1 MGRICHVC
9 YGQIRFE
16 ALPPEQQ
23 KQELLA
29 VIPERFIMAE
39 LDHLG
44 KNLQTILSKPPET
57 GVFLWGAA
65 GVGKTYAL
73 CAIAK
78 SLISAGYH
86 VQRIHYELLCLKL
99 RDTFKPTGKQ
109 SEWGVIEP
117 LLECD
122 MLFIEDVGATRGIES
137 KETDFSLRTLLV
149 LLDIRMEH
157 CKPTYI
163 STNKSVENIAKSFD
177 SRIGDRLR
185 TFTIIK
191 MSGESKR

>member
-1 MGRICHVC
+1 
-9 YGQIRFE
+9 
-16 ALPPEQQ
+16 
-23 KQELLA
+23 
-29 VIPERFIMAE
+29 
-39 LDHLG
+39 
-44 KNLQTILSKPPET
+44 
-57 GVFLWGAA
+57 
-65 GVGKTYAL
+65 
-73 CAIAK
+73 
-78 SLISAGYH
+78 
-86 VQRIHYELLCLKL
+86 
-99 RDTFKPTGKQ
+99 
-109 SEWGVIEP
+109 
-117 LLECD
+117 

-191 MSGESKR
+191 MSGESKRAVLKVR